1 VVVVAERDATIV
13 ANTIVLLRPSAA
25 CLAAWAI
32 GPKLA
37 LRVAPAGRF
46 AALATRLALPTQ
58 VILTI
63 AGNKTTNLSLHL
75 GVHSKIKQK
84 KLDGVCN
91 G

>member
-37 LRVAPAGRF
+37 LRVTPAGRF

-63 AGNKTTNLSLHL
+63 ARLVSDHLGISL
-75 GVHSKIKQK
+75 GVHSKIRQTQ
-84 KLDGVCN
+84 LDGVCN